1 MKKIIATVL
10 AMVMALALCTTA
22 FAANAVYAA
31 PQVGE
36 TDASKIIKPAD
47 GQVLSLEKFST
58 GSADAKTFDTY
69 KLWLTTTKTGAKVEA
84 NTGVIY
90 WLATDASYDTV
101 FVNGT
106 SITYLLT
113 ADTTKAWEG
122 TAKAV
127 SVVKGDADDAK
138 CGQYY
143 SATGA
148 TIYDFDGT
156 KYDAAKTAAGN
167 KLVNVDGKA
176 VYLTTLTSATE
187 KAHTYKADTA
197 TVNGKPSVT
206 KVYCTTCKASFEFKD
221 NVTDAVKAFGSNYEV
236 VYFTAA
242 GEKVNESV
250 DNGYTV
256 YVKTG
261 TGATNTTTNT
271 TTSPKTFDAGIAM
284 YVGMA
289 LTSVAGSAVVI
300 GKKKE
305 F

>member
-22 FAANAVYAA
+22 FAASKTYAGA
-31 PQVGE
+31 TVGTE
-36 TDASKIIKPAD
+36 TIKPAD

-84 NTGVIY
+84 SATLY
-90 WLATDASYDTV
+90 WLATDAAYDMV
-101 FVNGT
+101 FVNGN

-113 ADTTKAWEG
+113 ANTAKTWDG

-127 SVVKGDADDAK
+127 SVVKGTADDAK
-138 CGQYY
+138 CGEYY
-143 SATGA
+143 STTGDA
-148 TIYDFDGT
+148 IYVFDGVV
-156 KYDAAKTAAGN
+156 YDATATAASN
-167 KLVNVDGKA
+167 KLANVDGKA
-176 VYLTTLTSATE
+176 VYLTDCTATE
-187 KAHTYKADTA
+187 KTHTYKADTA
-197 TVNGKPSVT
+197 TTGTKTTVT
-206 KVYCTTCKASFEFKD
+206 KLYCSDCKATFEFKD
-221 NVTDAVKAFGSNYEV
+221 NITDAVKAYGSDGYRPVENPAGYTGTLYV
-236 VYFTAA
+236 KVGSGTTAA
-242 GEKVNESV
+242 D
-250 DNGYTV
+250 DN
-256 YVKTG
+256 K
-261 TGATNTTTNT
+261 N
-271 TTSPKTFDAGIAM
+271 TSPKTFDAGIAM

>member
-22 FAANAVYAA
+22 FAVSSVYAGA
-31 PQVGE
+31 AVG
-36 TDASKIIKPAD
+36 TDTIKPAD

-143 SATGA
+143 SATGT

-176 VYLTTLTSATE
+176 VYLTALTSATE

-197 TVNGKPSVT
+197 TVNGKTTVT

-221 NVTDAVKAFGSNYEV
+221 NVTDAVKAFASNYTV
-236 VYFTAA
+236 VNFKADGTVA
-242 GEKVNESV
+242 GDGETVA
-250 DNGYTV
+250 YTV

-261 TGATNTTTNT
+261 TGTPDSGKNT